1 MLLHARGADAGA
13 PARCLLDDE
22 EPLRVGFS
30 GIRSG
35 NLDRLSPSRFSEALT
50 TLQDHLLLWFCPQR
64 SDSFVVYPPP
74 SSGLAALLS
83 RDSLRAG
90 FPSQRKTQRL
100 SAVQLQWERH
110 LHHAVASL
118 GGPGLFL
125 FLLARVVECTSEAGP
140 QSLALELVLG
150 LLRRPGATWGTPRP
164 LLGQQEALHL
174 LGQLVAHP
182 RWAADSPR
190 CLQVAVNACGSR
202 DLVQGDGEGSLR
214 PVSFPVGQ
222 DPLLVWPELLC
233 ILVEHWRTGTGW
245 KNLLALTWGLFRERH
260 PYRDL
265 NLARG
270 KSLLHHLLAR
280 LKVVPL
286 DALQSGLSHAPI
298 AV

>member
-125 FLLARVVECTSEAGP
+125 FLLARV
-140 QSLALELVLG
+140 SLTQWVHGVYDGMRAAPSCAMLAYYVMQQMGTNKVLCSI
-150 LLRRPGATWGTPRP
+150 LLP
-164 LLGQQEALHL
+164 
-174 LGQLVAHP
+174 
-182 RWAADSPR
+182 
-190 CLQVAVNACGSR
+190 
-202 DLVQGDGEGSLR
+202 
-214 PVSFPVGQ
+214 
-222 DPLLVWPELLC
+222 
-233 ILVEHWRTGTGW
+233 
-245 KNLLALTWGLFRERH
+245 
-260 PYRDL
+260 
-265 NLARG
+265 
-270 KSLLHHLLAR
+270 
-280 LKVVPL
+280 
-286 DALQSGLSHAPI
+286 
-298 AV
+298 